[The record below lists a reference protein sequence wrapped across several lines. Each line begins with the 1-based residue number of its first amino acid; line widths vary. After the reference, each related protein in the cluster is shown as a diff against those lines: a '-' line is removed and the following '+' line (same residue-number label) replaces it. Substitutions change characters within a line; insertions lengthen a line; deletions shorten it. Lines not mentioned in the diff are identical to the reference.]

1 MVSLNS
7 DIKWGDIMSLYK
19 SNLYQIIDL
28 LFSINRFISLDYYG
42 TLYCKDC
49 VNELIICYFKL
60 NKPIDISFIKEYD
73 KDEMQIFIDEQLKN
87 IFDSL
92 NVE

>member
-28 LFSINRFISLDYYG
+28 LFSINRFILLEYYN
-42 TLYCKDC
+42 TLYYKDC